1 MLKRWLVVLL
11 IVAMGASMVGCNT
24 GDSETAGTEE
34 VTVELTKVALLLSGP
49 ISDMSWNAM
58 GYNGLKRI
66 EEEYD
71 NVEISYVESLPK
83 SDYEGSLR
91 AFGEQGFDIIIGHGF
106 SFSDPVTNVAVSYP
120 DSNFVVVGGIS
131 QGENVTAV
139 QMDNTQQGFMVGVV
153 AGLITDSNVIGGIGG
168 MNIPPIENIVKGFAA
183 GAKYVNPDIDALL
196 AMTGNYTD
204 ANQAKELGLAM
215 MDNGADVLLGAADA
229 ASLGVIEAAVEK
241 DIYFIGIN
249 SDMRDSAPENIVT
262 AALSDGG
269 IMYTFIFDKYLSGE
283 LGGDSY
289 NVGIKEGALALADID
304 TEALSLSPEKLE
316 RLESIIDELAAGT
329 LNHQDL
335 ADEFN
340 I

>member
-1 MLKRWLVVLL
+1 
-11 IVAMGASMVGCNT
+11 
-24 GDSETAGTEE
+24 
-34 VTVELTKVALLLSGP
+34 
-49 ISDMSWNAM
+49 
-58 GYNGLKRI
+58 
-66 EEEYD
+66 
-71 NVEISYVESLPK
+71 
-83 SDYEGSLR
+83 
-91 AFGEQGFDIIIGHGF
+91 
-106 SFSDPVTNVAVSYP
+106 VAVSYP